1 MDKEPSLRTLLTML
15 EHNNLLTHIKKEA
28 DANLVIA
35 SIIAELD
42 GKPVIIEKVKDY
54 SMPVVAG
61 ICSDRDYF
69 AIGLNTEKQNLLQKL
84 SAAFQSTERPCV
96 VDDAVCKEKIYSNP
110 NLNDLP
116 ILTHFTG
123 DGGPYITAGVAI
135 IKDPDLGQNM
145 CFHRL
150 MKIGK
155 KKMVAR
161 IVKNRGT
168 DTALKKAGGELPIA
182 ICLGA
187 PLHVLLAAACS
198 PPPGHDEI
206 LIAQGLDKTPVIKCE
221 TSDMLIPACTEI
233 VIEGRITDET
243 AEEGPFVDLTQ
254 TPDFIRQQPIVEVD
268 TITTRNDPIYQA
280 LLPSSQEHKLLM
292 GMPKEP
298 SIYTKVNGAVKATNV
313 VITPGG
319 CSWLHG
325 VVQIE
330 KRKEDDGKITIEKA
344 FEGHGSMKHC
354 IVVDTDIDIYDE
366 KDIEWAIAT
375 RFQASKDLIIKTA
388 QPGSSLDPSGVHEE
402 GKKSLT
408 DKMGL
413 DATIPPDAKKE
424 MFKKVKFSHVDVS
437 KYLSD

>member
-1 MDKEPSLRTLLTML
+1 MDEKSSLRTLLTTL
-15 EHNNLLTHIKKEA
+15 EHNDLLTRIEKEA
-28 DANLVIA
+28 DPNLVIA

-42 GKPVIIEKVKDY
+42 GRPVMIEKVKGH

-69 AIGLNTEKQNLLQKL
+69 ALGLNTEKQNLLQKL
-84 SAAFQSTERPCV
+84 SGAFQSTKRPPI

-110 NLNDLP
+110 DLDDLP

-123 DGGPYITAGVAI
+123 DGGPYITAGVAVVN
-135 IKDPDLGQNM
+135 DQELGQNM

-168 DTALKKAGGELPIA
+168 DTALKNAGGELPIA
-182 ICLGA
+182 ICIGA

-206 LIAQGLDKTPVIKCE
+206 LIAQGLDKTPLVRCE
-221 TSDMLIPACTEI
+221 TSDILIPAYTEI
-233 VIEGRITDET
+233 VIEGRITDEMSN
-243 AEEGPFVDLTQ
+243 EGPFVDLTQ
-254 TPDFIRQQPIVEVD
+254 TPDFIRQQQVVEVD
-268 TITTRNDPIYQA
+268 TITTRSDPIYQA

-298 SIYTKVNGAVKATNV
+298 SIYTKVNSAVKATNV
-313 VITPGG
+313 VITTGG

-325 VVQIE
+325 IVQIE
-330 KRKEDDGKITIEKA
+330 KHKENDGKIAIEKA
-344 FEGHGSMKHC
+344 FEGHGSMKNC

-366 KDIEWAIAT
+366 KDVEWALAT
-375 RFQASKDLIIKTA
+375 RFQASKDLVIKTA
-388 QPGSSLDPSGVHEE
+388 QPGSSLDPSGIHKE

-413 DATIPPDAKKE
+413 DATIPFGAKKE
-424 MFKKVKFSHVDVS
+424 MFKKVRFSHVDIS
-437 KYLSD
+437 KYLGD